1 MRISKIISAHSLS
14 WGVLRLM
21 LLFVFM
27 IGAQQAFALDDIKTS
42 ANDPAPAELF
52 KNPIQALRKGL
63 ENYQAGD
70 IVSSVDALT
79 YAAEGGQSLA
89 QWKLGRM
96 YADGDGVAHDDLK
109 AFHYFSQIVS
119 SYDDDMDIARER
131 GVFASA
137 FVAVGI
143 YALKGIPNSDVTPNP
158 ERAFEMF
165 RYAATRFGDPNAQY
179 NLARMYL
186 DGDGVKQDCM
196 QAARWLYLAADKH
209 HIESEALLGHLLFTG
224 QGGINRQRARGLM
237 WLTLAHDSINNPER
251 YKWIDDLYEQALQS
265 ANDNDRQ
272 VATLYLEGHN
282 KRH

>member
-1 MRISKIISAHSLS
+1 MRTFNFTSRAWLVRRILRPAMLCVAVI
-14 WGVLRLM
+14 WGQN
-21 LLFVFM
+21 
-27 IGAQQAFALDDIKTS
+27 AWALDDVKAPSI
-42 ANDPAPAELF
+42 DPVPAELF

-63 ENYQAGD
+63 ENYQSGD
-70 IVSSVDALT
+70 VASSIDALT

-96 YADGDGVAHDDLK
+96 YADGDGVQHDDLK
-109 AFHYFSQIVS
+109 AFHYFSQIVNG
-119 SYDDDMDIARER
+119 YDDDNDNMRER
-131 GVFASA
+131 GIYSSA

-143 YALKGIPNSDVTPNP
+143 YALKGIPESDVTPDP

-186 DGDGVKQDCM
+186 DGEGVKQDCW
-196 QAARWLYLAADKH
+196 QAARWLHLAADKH
-209 HIESEALLGHLLFTG
+209 HIEAEALLGHLLYTG

-251 YKWIDDLYEQALQS
+251 YKWIDDLYEQALQT

-272 VATLYLEGHN
+272 VATLYLEGHHK
-282 KRH
+282 KR